1 MLNREREVPV
11 KEKKNL
17 LHDCGVLI
25 LYALH
30 SYAFASKG
38 MTIGI
43 FKDGFP
49 GAHLT
54 TGECIEGDINLR
66 PLFCFHRCRSGDC
79 WSRGTREVHLGRG
92 ATSRSRPQKI
102 LASRQIKPNIIRVKQ
117 IKSG

>member
-43 FKDGFP
+43 FKDGSPALISLPVSALREISICVRCFASIDAGP
-49 GAHLT
+49 AIAGAGGPERFT
-54 TGECIEGDINLR
+54 
-66 PLFCFHRCRSGDC
+66 
-79 WSRGTREVHLGRG
+79 
-92 ATSRSRPQKI
+92 
-102 LASRQIKPNIIRVKQ
+102 
-117 IKSG
+117 